1 MAEPKLVIYDVAIG
15 IVSSLLS
22 LLITQNIILAFG
34 LFISMGFAGFLL
46 HFVIRYWRIRSRGGI
61 VDVFKDQKSC
71 KKLIYKRMI
80 ASHRVMILA
89 VQAFH
94 IIRPLEGPFYK
105 AMLKRKGKTGA
116 SVRLLLLNPE
126 AHDYVRTRAKEIGEK
141 EDDFVKF
148 IKDSFDVARR
158 LREEESIDIQI
169 KFYSA
174 LPIWQLFVFDDCLFV
189 SFYTSGAERHSL
201 PHYQVAGDSPLF
213 ESFVRFFNQL
223 WENSLLYSEI
233 RPGPV

>member
-1 MAEPKLVIYDVAIG
+1 MVESKLVIYDIVIG

-22 LLITQNIILAFG
+22 LLLTQNIILALG
-34 LFISMGFAGFLL
+34 LFVSLGAAGFLL
-46 HFVIRYWRIRSRGGI
+46 HFGIRFWRISRRGGI
-61 VDVFKDQKSC
+61 INVFKDQKSC
-71 KKLIYKRMI
+71 QKLIYKRMI

-94 IIRPLEGPFYK
+94 IIRPLEGPFYR

-141 EDDFVKF
+141 EDDFLKF
-148 IKDSFDVARR
+148 IKDSSDMAKR
-158 LREEESIDIQI
+158 LREEESIDVQV

-174 LPIWQLFVFDDCLFV
+174 LPVWQLFIFDDCLFV
-189 SFYTSGAERHSL
+189 SFYTGSVERHRL
-201 PHYQVAGDSPLF
+201 PHYQVSGGSPLYD
-213 ESFVRFFNQL
+213 SFVRFFNQL
-223 WENSLLYSEI
+223 WETGAKPDEK
-233 RPGPV
+233 RTE